1 MKFFIVSYYLIVGDV
16 QPQKKEAT
24 KFFGLSALSTFLS
37 NKMFLNFLPQSARES
52 GQDETFHPF
61 HLFLS
66 KHGHSNNRKARPK
79 IEYHCVTRDNFR
91 SAFSL
96 THIEFDT

>member
-1 MKFFIVSYYLIVGDV
+1 METGNV
-16 QPQKKEAT
+16 QPQKKEAD
-24 KFFGLSALSTFLS
+24 KFFGLSALSSFLS

-66 KHGHSNNRKARPK
+66 KHGHSFLVYKSRFGVKK
-79 IEYHCVTRDNFR
+79 
-91 SAFSL
+91 
-96 THIEFDT
+96 TH